1 MHHISLS
8 IPLLTDIHIAHIA
21 AIVNTAAVNA
31 GVHMSFR
38 IMFFSRYMPR
48 SGRSV
53 SYGSSISSFLKNL
66 HTVLHSGCS
75 NLHSN
80 PRYRRVP
87 FSVHPLQHL
96 LLVDFLMMA
105 LLTGMK
111 WYITVVS
118 ICISLIISDAEHLF
132 MFWLAIC
139 ISSLEKCKTYFLN
152 DENISE
158 IRVHLAIDTLVPS

>member
-1 MHHISLS
+1 MNI
-8 IPLLTDIHIAHIA
+8 
-21 AIVNTAAVNA
+21 
-31 GVHMSFR
+31 GVYVSFQ
-38 IMFFSRYMPR
+38 ILVFSGCIPR
-48 SGRSV
+48 SGIVGLNDRSV
-53 SYGSSISSFLKNL
+53 FSFLKNL

>member
-1 MHHISLS
+1 MNI
-8 IPLLTDIHIAHIA
+8 
-21 AIVNTAAVNA
+21 
-31 GVHMSFR
+31 GVYVSFQ
-38 IMFFSRYMPR
+38 ILVFSGCIPR
-48 SGRSV
+48 SGIVGLNDRSV
-53 SYGSSISSFLKNL
+53 FSFLKNL

-111 WYITVVS
+111 
-118 ICISLIISDAEHLF
+118 
-132 MFWLAIC
+132 
-139 ISSLEKCKTYFLN
+139 
-152 DENISE
+152 
-158 IRVHLAIDTLVPS
+158 

>member
-1 MHHISLS
+1 MNI
-8 IPLLTDIHIAHIA
+8 
-21 AIVNTAAVNA
+21 
-31 GVHMSFR
+31 GVYVSFQ
-38 IMFFSRYMPR
+38 ILVFSGCIPR
-48 SGRSV
+48 SGIVGLNDRSV
-53 SYGSSISSFLKNL
+53 FSFLKNL

-139 ISSLEKCKTYFLN
+139 ISSLEKCKMYFLN

>member
-1 MHHISLS
+1 M
-8 IPLLTDIHIAHIA
+8 
-21 AIVNTAAVNA
+21 NT
-31 GVHMSFR
+31 GVYVSFQ
-38 IMFFSRYMPR
+38 ILVFSGCIPR
-48 SGRSV
+48 SGIVGLNDRSV
-53 SYGSSISSFLKNL
+53 FSFLKNL